1 MKKNRPGE
9 WLLQGLTCLCFL
21 LWAGEGT
28 AAQKLFERRYV
39 GENVLLHYRWLDGSQ
54 AAHNLVFRLDMKAAA
69 LGNREFQAFDNDAAN
84 AFALAAVR
92 QYAVTHSQQGKKIE
106 VQKDPGGFRVVYYG
120 MQQAEHQ
127 QHEEA
132 IENLQE
138 EAFERYLKQ
147 TFYMRY
153 ADYVMPDHR
162 QIARRYVRAVQ
173 PVAAQVRE
181 QTRGMDRRQV
191 VNYLL
196 GFLQTIP
203 YDELRDRTTSNGAG
217 FQTPYGLFI
226 NNRGDCDT
234 KSVALAAI
242 LRQIYPGQ
250 RLVIV
255 YVPDH
260 AFVGIHAQPGAQDF
274 ALRLGGQPFVL
285 ADPTGP
291 ALVPLGQVENRSK
304 NYLKQ
309 GRYSYQEIPF

>member
-1 MKKNRPGE
+1 
-9 WLLQGLTCLCFL
+9 LYGLVGLAL
-21 LWAGEGT
+21 LWPGQGI
-28 AAQKLFERRYV
+28 AAQKLFERRYL
-39 GENVLLHYRWLDGSQ
+39 GQEVLLHYRWQDALQD
-54 AAHNLVFRLDMKAAA
+54 AYELVFRLDMEAAA
-69 LGNREFQAFDNDAAN
+69 LGNREFQPFDNEAAN
-84 AFALAAVR
+84 TFALEAVKK
-92 QYAVTHSQQGKKIE
+92 YAVKHSQGAKRIE
-106 VQKDPGGFRVVYYG
+106 IQKDVRGFRVVYHG
-120 MQQAEHQ
+120 MNQAEHQ
-127 QHEEA
+127 AHEQA
-132 IENLQE
+132 IEEVQE
-138 EAFERYLKQ
+138 QAFDRYLKQ
-147 TFYMRY
+147 AFYMRY

-162 QIARRYVRAVQ
+162 NIARRYVRAMQ
-173 PVAAQVRE
+173 PIATKVRE
-181 QTRGMDRRQV
+181 QTRGMNRRQV

-242 LRQIYPGQ
+242 LRKLYPRQ

-260 AFVGIHAQPGAQDF
+260 AFVGIHAQPGARDV
-274 ALRLGGQPFVL
+274 ALQLGGQPFVL

-291 ALVPLGQVENRSK
+291 AIVPLGQVETTSAK
-304 NYLKQ
+304 YLQQ